1 MQDSIRLESSGLSY
15 QPIITIIASLGHLLT
30 TLLICGAETDR
41 FQAAFLTDPVD
52 NTKDS
57 PESET
62 SPSACKALQASG
74 KKVAIM
80 GAGLIG
86 SCNPEGSNYK
96 VQLCFL
102 SRFETRGC
110 QLSV

>member
-1 MQDSIRLESSGLSY
+1 MV
-15 QPIITIIASLGHLLT
+15 TFIASMGHHMT
-30 TLLICGAETDR
+30 TLLICCAETDR
-41 FQAAFLTDPVD
+41 FQAAFLIDPVD

-96 VQLCFL
+96 VQSC
-102 SRFETRGC
+102 SASIFETKMC
-110 QLSV
+110 QMSV